1 MYHWKGFSWKI
12 TIDRKIRSKKS
23 SDDNNDDDN
32 DNNDND
38 INHVNHSNKDDLIGT
53 RIYLN
58 RFSQEFAECVDIKF
72 RYFTIYY
79 IYVYIIISYY

>member
-23 SDDNNDDDN
+23 SDNDN
-32 DNNDND
+32 DNGNNDND

-72 RYFTIYY
+72 RYLLFIIYMY
-79 IYVYIIISYY
+79 IL